1 MSHILSYVNI
11 PIYHREA
18 SSPWHRPSRGE
29 NEPSAY
35 RTLEACA
42 LVCTQWANYFRPVL
56 LEYRLSIIS
65 SINQMRFVKA
75 MVCWEGTER
84 IHSLRAHATENRL
97 YARLVINIHERDR
110 PTSLWFHHLGLLNIN
125 TRECQLHIRTQTD
138 PWNLPFFDWQAFTF
152 LPKTVLPSTFRPFT
166 QLTLQCARIPSLE
179 TLLRFLRQFSRVRR
193 FRISSIQF
201 GRLPQHIIAYPS
213 TSTKHLQSIPLEVNV
228 SSIEFMQGTRGSHR
242 WKAGNNTLF
251 KVIMNSL
258 CPEFPICALPL
269 SYGLVAQRLL
279 TKYNHPNA
287 FTPGGS
293 LRTIWGEVYFL
304 RSRGRSADI

>member
-1 MSHILSYVNI
+1 MLSSMDTAQQEQIHGLTTTYYEGLPELGEDHHRIRQLPPKALVELPPEVMSHILSYVNI

-18 SSPWHRPSRGE
+18 SNPLLRPSRGE

-42 LVCTQWANYFRPVL
+42 LVCTHWANYFRPFL

-65 SINQMRFVKA
+65 SINQMRYVKA

-97 YARLVINIHERDR
+97 YVRLVINIHEQDR

-138 PWNLPFFDWQAFTF
+138 PWNIPFFDWQAFTF

-193 FRISSIQF
+193 FRISWIQF

-213 TSTKHLQSIPLEVNV
+213 TSTKHLQ
-228 SSIEFMQGTRGSHR
+228 
-242 WKAGNNTLF
+242 
-251 KVIMNSL
+251 
-258 CPEFPICALPL
+258 C
-269 SYGLVAQRLL
+269 
-279 TKYNHPNA
+279 
-287 FTPGGS
+287 
-293 LRTIWGEVYFL
+293 
-304 RSRGRSADI
+304 